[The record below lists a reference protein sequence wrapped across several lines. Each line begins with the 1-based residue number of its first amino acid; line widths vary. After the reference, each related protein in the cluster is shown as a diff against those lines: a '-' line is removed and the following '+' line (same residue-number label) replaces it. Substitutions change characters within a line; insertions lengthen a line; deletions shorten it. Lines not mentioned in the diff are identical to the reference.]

1 MDEDRKPGA
10 DGTGDS
16 LSEAPASSSVPP
28 SASQQTANSADL
40 EQEAGHDARLPRRVK
55 RRLDESADAWLRAC
69 AETTDDLPP
78 VIEKVVVDRKAQR
91 RGWYAAAVCL
101 ALAVAGWWP
110 RLAELGADAAN
121 GISPLQAD
129 VERGREYLLKTGGA
143 HLGRWN
149 WSHESGVGSNVRG
162 EVIWDGALQQGY
174 LTLAGLPSNVET
186 GRQYQLW
193 IFDGSRDDRYPV
205 DGGVFDVPPGDQSVT
220 IPIRPT
226 LKVWQPMAFAVTLEP
241 AGGVVVSDRQHLMA
255 LARAGTR

>member
-10 DGTGDS
+10 DGTGDA
-16 LSEAPASSSVPP
+16 LSEAPASSSERP
-28 SASQQTANSADL
+28 SASPQTANSAGL

-78 VIEKVVVDRKAQR
+78 VIEKIVVDRKAQR
-91 RGWYAAAVCL
+91 RGWYAAAACL

-110 RLAELGADAAN
+110 RLAEFGADAAN

-143 HLGRWN
+143 HLGRWG
-149 WSHESGVGSNVRG
+149 WSHESGVESSVHG
-162 EVIWDGALQQGY
+162 EVIWDGARQQGY
-174 LTLAGLPSNVET
+174 LTLAGLPPNGET
-186 GRQYQLW
+186 GQQYQLW
-193 IFDGSRDDRYPV
+193 IFDGTRDDRYPV

-220 IPIRPT
+220 IPIRPA
-226 LKVWQPMAFAVTLEP
+226 LKVRQPMAFAVTLEP